1 MICRYE
7 TRITAACPKD
17 GMPDVYEATFESDDT
32 IIVERILEAVGKYQT
47 EKAYQEVITADL
59 ARTLRCKVT
68 TIGFH
73 SGVKTT
79 VVAP

>member
-1 MICRYE
+1 MRCLYE
-7 TRITAACPKD
+7 TKIVAACPVDAK
-17 GMPDVYEATFESDDT
+17 PDVYDATFESDDT
-32 IIVERILEAVGKYQT
+32 IRCEDILAAVGKYAT

-59 ARTLRCKVT
+59 ARSLRCKVT
-68 TIGFH
+68 TVGYH